1 MSDTAVATPASQGEG
16 AASESN
22 AALGFDSQGALLAA
36 MGLPNRDNSGRAGEA
51 APKPAPAQAGEGE
64 GEAEGKEF
72 AFEFG
77 GRIYKG
83 KTEAEARAAAEHAL
97 SVHRGQAKAA
107 SKEAARLR
115 TEIEQLKRSAAKPS
129 AAPAAAAAPAA
140 KVTAPATA
148 PEKVAASE
156 DGNLLGLTDNDLN
169 YVKAL
174 RAKGEHDQAD
184 IYLAL
189 KYEEALK
196 ATQGRTKSEIA
207 AAKAELMKE
216 FDALRKPMQDRAAQQ
231 EQFDKT
237 VEAFRNRGELLDDAG
252 EAVYPELKDDDSL
265 DEVIDTWSRMVSPV
279 ADYPAL
285 PPEFATTPAGA
296 HVAYAVWFFET
307 YAPLVRAALAEG
319 YDAAA
324 PATPPAAAK
333 KALVRGTLTAPVI
346 LPSPAPRRE
355 PAPRPP
361 GNSIKDMLTSKNE
374 DNLI

>member
-16 AASESN
+16 AASESS

-36 MGLPNRDNSGRAGEA
+36 MGLPNRDNSGKAGEA
-51 APKPAPAQAGEGE
+51 TPKPAPAQAGEGE
-64 GEAEGKEF
+64 GGAEGKEF

-77 GRIYKG
+77 GRVYKG

-129 AAPAAAAAPAA
+129 AAPAATPAA

-148 PEKVAASE
+148 PDKAAASE
-156 DGNLLGLTDNDLN
+156 DGNLLGLTDNDLS

-184 IYLAL
+184 VYLAL

-196 ATQGRTKSEIA
+196 AAHGRTKGEIA
-207 AAKAELMKE
+207 AAKAELKAE
-216 FDALRKPMQDRAAQQ
+216 FDALRKPMQDRAEQQ
-231 EQFDKT
+231 EQFNRT
-237 VEAFRNRGELLDDAG
+237 VNAFRNRAELLDDAG

-265 DEVIDTWSRMVSPV
+265 DEVVDTWSRMVSPV

-296 HVAYAVWFFET
+296 HVAYAVWFHET

-319 YDAAA
+319 HSPTATPAATSA
-324 PATPPAAAK
+324 PAHKPAG
-333 KALVRGTLTAPVI
+333 RGTLTAPVM
-346 LPSPAPRRE
+346 LPPTAPRRE

>member
-16 AASESN
+16 AASESS

-36 MGLPNRDNSGRAGEA
+36 MGLPNRDNSGKAGEA
-51 APKPAPAQAGEGE
+51 TPKPAPAQAGEGE
-64 GEAEGKEF
+64 GGAEGREF

-77 GRIYKG
+77 GRVYKG
-83 KTEAEARAAAEHAL
+83 ATEAAARAAAEHAL

-129 AAPAAAAAPAA
+129 VAAAPAA

-148 PEKVAASE
+148 PDKAAASE
-156 DGNLLGLTDNDLN
+156 DGNLLGLTDNDLS

-184 IYLAL
+184 VYLAL

-196 ATQGRTKSEIA
+196 NAQGRTKSEIA
-207 AAKAELMKE
+207 AAKAELKAE
-216 FDALRKPMQDRAAQQ
+216 FDALRKPMQDRAEQQ
-231 EQFDKT
+231 EQFNKT
-237 VEAFRNRGELLDDAG
+237 VDAFRNRAELLDDAG

-265 DEVIDTWSRMVSPV
+265 DEVVDTWSRMVSPV

-296 HVAYAVWFFET
+296 HVAYAVWFHET

-319 YDAAA
+319 HSPTATPAATSA
-324 PATPPAAAK
+324 PAHKPAG
-333 KALVRGTLTAPVI
+333 RGTLTAPVM
-346 LPSPAPRRE
+346 LPPTAPRRE